1 MHLANQKKLLNELD
15 RQEGHY
21 VFIEGAQV
29 SNRYGTDYEY
39 AFRQESNFWYLTGVD
54 EPDFLFM
61 LDLYDGQSYLFIPR
75 RDSHYAVWHGKVTPM
90 QEYLETLQPDFIY
103 YSDEIAK
110 VFNSLSIKVV
120 HTNNAS
126 SALNLLPITEHQEIE
141 TEFLVP
147 ALARCR
153 VIKSEY
159 EIEQLRLA
167 CEANDNAYKALMQ
180 QIKPGDWE
188 YTAQAIHSG
197 ENMKQGLLHAAYSGI
212 FAGGTNAAIL
222 HYTNNNEQLKDGDL
236 LLVDAGFECNGYA
249 SDYTRTFPVNGKFT
263 ERQKAIYDIV
273 LAAQNETIAML
284 KPGTL
289 TENLHYTAA
298 RVITEGLVNLGL
310 LKGKIEDLMQEH
322 VFALFFPHGLGHMIG
337 LDTHDPGGYLPG
349 EERIDKPGIK
359 FLRMRRTLEEGMAI
373 TIEPGIYFVP
383 ALLKEA
389 FENPKYESYLNK
401 ELIESYLDFGGVRI
415 EDNCVITKDGCI
427 NLTNVP
433 KETAEIEELM
443 RHKSA

>member
-15 RQEGHY
+15 RQKGHF
-21 VFIEGAQV
+21 VFMEGAKV
-29 SNRYGTDYEY
+29 SHRYGTDYEY

-61 LDLYDGQSYLFIPR
+61 LDLYDGQSYLFIPK

-90 QEYLETLQPDFIY
+90 QEYMETLQPDFIH
-103 YSDEIAK
+103 YSDELTK
-110 VFNSLSIKVV
+110 VFSSLDVKLI

-126 SALNLLPITEHQEIE
+126 SALNLLPITEHQEIDSDS
-141 TEFLVP
+141 LIP

-153 VIKSEY
+153 VIKSDY

-167 CEANDNAYKALMQ
+167 CEANDRAYIQLMKR
-180 QIKPGDWE
+180 IKPGDWE
-188 YTAQAIHSG
+188 YTAQAIHAA
-197 ENMKQGLLHAAYSGI
+197 ENIDQGLLHAAYSGI

-222 HYTNNNEQLKDGDL
+222 HYTNNNELLKDGDL
-236 LLVDAGFECNGYA
+236 LLVDAGYEYNGYA
-249 SDYTRTFPVNGKFT
+249 SDYTRTFPVNGTFSP
-263 ERQKAIYDIV
+263 RQKAIYDIV
-273 LAAQNETIAML
+273 LAAQNETIKLL

-289 TENLHYTAA
+289 TEDLHYTAA
-298 RVITEGLVNLGL
+298 RVITEGLLKLGL
-310 LKGKIEDLMQEH
+310 LKGAVDELMAEH

-383 ALLKEA
+383 ALLNEA
-389 FENPKYESYLNK
+389 FMNPKYDPYLNK
-401 ELIESYLDFGGVRI
+401 EAIKSYLDFGGVRI
-415 EDNCVITKDGCI
+415 EDNCVITASSCI

-433 KETAEIEELM
+433 KETADIEALM
-443 RHKSA
+443 NE